1 MKLFLLLLFC
11 HVSSPV
17 KHSMTFFISESS
29 GVTNLPEF
37 VGAGQIDD
45 ITVGYCDTNTK
56 VVVIK
61 QDWLKMIF
69 IIYPQELLQYNIW
82 CSESMPELFK
92 GIVDSYMQLFNHS
105 GGVHI
110 VQMRSGCEWDEN
122 SGEVTSFMKI
132 GYDGED
138 FLSFDLKNL
147 TWIALK
153 PEAVIIKQKWDN
165 NIANTE
171 TNGNFYH
178 HVCPELLKVSVQ
190 YGKSSLQRTE
200 LPSVSLL
207 QKTPSSPVSCHATGF
222 FPHRAVMFWRKDG
235 EDLYEDVDQGEILPN
250 HDETFQMRVDLNI
263 SSVTPEDWRRYD
275 CVFQLSGVKED
286 IVTKLDKSVIRTNEV
301 PPSEFPAAAVSG
313 VVVGL
318 LLLALCGLFIWRR
331 KHNGFRPANTS
342 DS

>member
-147 TWIALK
+147 TWIALN
-153 PEAVIIKQKWDN
+153 PEAATQEWDN
-165 NIANTE
+165 NIAITE
-171 TNGNFYH
+171 RYGNFFN
-178 HVCPELLKVSVQ
+178 HVCPESLKVSVQ

-263 SSVTPEDWRRYD
+263 SSVNLSSCQRYNGG
-275 CVFQLSGVKED
+275 FSLK
-286 IVTKLDKSVIRTNEV
+286 KL
-301 PPSEFPAAAVSG
+301 
-313 VVVGL
+313 
-318 LLLALCGLFIWRR
+318 
-331 KHNGFRPANTS
+331 
-342 DS
+342 